1 MQFDCLQKFH
11 IYSYYY
17 FNKLYSKSFNLQ
29 ILPRVKCRRLKLQ
42 KFSLKTTIAMTRD
55 TATESVFLDVNNLG
69 RIRAPKPRDYLNFQ
83 GHHHRRRVV
92 AGSHRREREVTNM
105 FTRGSTPQVRRFTR
119 LSVSL
124 FGASRDEGQFRARRG
139 RKGGWRASGWH
150 GRGGGRIKRVSEVHE
165 SAPRQINLPFS
176 PSRASSSSS
185 SASPTPSAEPH
196 LHLSAPAIHLLFP
209 T

>member
-1 MQFDCLQKFH
+1 M
-11 IYSYYY
+11 
-17 FNKLYSKSFNLQ
+17 
-29 ILPRVKCRRLKLQ
+29 
-42 KFSLKTTIAMTRD
+42 
-55 TATESVFLDVNNLG
+55 NNLG

-83 GHHHRRRVV
+83 GYHRRRRVV
-92 AGSHRREREVTNM
+92 ADSHRREREVTNM
-105 FTRGSTPQVRRFTR
+105 FTRASTPQVRRFTR

-124 FGASRDEGQFRARRG
+124 FGAPRDEGQFRARRG
-139 RKGGWRASGWH
+139 RKGGWH
-150 GRGGGRIKRVSEVHE
+150 GRGRERIKRVSEVHE

-176 PSRASSSSS
+176 PSSS